1 MPTSSLT
8 IYQHNSGYRYNSDTI
23 VLYSFIHSFACKGN
37 ILEVG
42 FGSGILSLLIKRDF
56 PKSNVVGIDVQKQ
69 NLELA
74 KYNAKL
80 NNLAVDF
87 ICDDFSN
94 FFTQKFDIIIS
105 NPPYYHVGV
114 QRSSHE
120 QLAKSRYSVY
130 LPLEVFAKN
139 ISLSLKSGGRVFFC
153 YDAKQIALV
162 LDVLRQN
169 KLTPEFIQFV
179 HTKRAKEASIVL
191 INAKKN
197 SKSLA
202 KIIPPFV
209 LHENSGYT
217 LEAKR
222 AYEIAN
228 VVSEELKNGTNN

>member
-23 VLYSFIHSFACKGN
+23 VLYNFIHSFTCKGD

-56 PKSNVVGIDVQKQ
+56 PKCNIVGVDVQEQ
-69 NLELA
+69 NLDLA
-74 KYNAKL
+74 RYNAKL

-87 ICDDFSN
+87 TCDDFSN
-94 FFTQKFDIIIS
+94 FSTQKFDIIIS
-105 NPPYYHVGV
+105 NPPFYHSNV

-120 QLAKSRYSVY
+120 QLAKSRYSIY

-139 ISLSLKSGGRVFFC
+139 ISLSLKNKGRVFFC

-162 LDVLRQN
+162 LDVLKQN
-169 KLTPEFIQFV
+169 KLTLEFIQFV
-179 HTKRAKEASIVL
+179 HTKITKEASIVL
-191 INAKKN
+191 ISAKKG

-202 KIIPPFV
+202 KILPPFV
-209 LHENSGYT
+209 LHENSSYT
-217 LEAKR
+217 LEARR

-228 VVSEELKNGTNN
+228 VASKELENAKDN